1 MNENNFE
8 RPQIRILDEGT
19 ICRIAAGE
27 VVVSGAYAIK
37 EMIENSIDAGA
48 DEIIVDFSG
57 AGLSGITVS
66 DNGRGMTRDDIL
78 LALEHHATSKLK
90 TVSDLSEIKT
100 YGFRGEALPSIAA
113 VSRCEIISSTDS
125 SLPAVSVK
133 IEGGEIK
140 SIQNAAATRGTKIII
155 KNLFYNT
162 PVRKKFLKSENY
174 ENALIIEFVTRYA
187 LAHPEIKFSLY
198 SSGREVFTT
207 RRGAGVSEVIA
218 SIFPGA
224 ISESLIKIEK
234 NVELGEY
241 GPLKAEIY
249 MTPPHVSKPAAR
261 FQHYFVNG
269 RPFKNKS
276 VSHAVYEAYQRFMAP
291 KQYPVVFMFLT
302 FAQRHVDVNIHP
314 TKTEV
319 AFACEFK
326 IHDAIRQMVTDG
338 LATSGAVPDDIRTI
352 AKTDPYEN
360 RYAYPGQTG
369 GNEGR
374 QADKA
379 PDGGPEEKTENLF
392 SGAYDR
398 QGMGAGRSRDI
409 QNSNFHITS
418 FSKIRGLEC
427 ETGGGEDGTNNYPNA
442 APQENSGPASAPG
455 GGLNGPAS
463 AEGSGLNIR
472 KIIGQSF
479 DAFIIAEED
488 DGILIIDQHVA
499 AEKVFYEKILA
510 ALKQGSFHSQSL
522 LMPHIYDLSISE
534 FEMLKENFDLF
545 KKYGFEVEIFSNKSI
560 VVRAVPDFLEG
571 VEEKNMVFEI
581 ISAGIEAGKIDDD
594 AFCDKVA
601 ARMSC
606 KAAVKAGKILN
617 IETARL
623 MIADLMKCKNPYF
636 CPHGRPIIIK
646 LQLKDLLSKFKRSL

>member
-1 MNENNFE
+1 MTAEFNQE
-8 RPQIRILDEGT
+8 RSQIRILDEGT

-48 DEIIVDFSG
+48 DEIIVDSSG

-78 LALEHHATSKLK
+78 MALEHHATSKLK

-113 VSRCEIISSTDS
+113 VSRCEIISSIDS

-133 IEGGEIK
+133 IEGGEIR
-140 SIQNAAATRGTKIII
+140 SIQNAAATRGTKIVI

-198 SSGREVFTT
+198 SSGREIFTT

-234 NVELGEY
+234 TVELGEY

-276 VSHAVYEAYQRFMAP
+276 VSHAVYEAYQRYMAP

-302 FAQRHVDVNIHP
+302 LAQRHVDVNIHP

-326 IHDAIRQMVTDG
+326 IHDAIRQMVTEG
-338 LATSGAVPDDIRTI
+338 LATSGAVPDDIRTS

-360 RYAYPGQTG
+360 RYAYPGPQDAG
-369 GNEGR
+369 P
-374 QADKA
+374 ADKTA
-379 PDGGPEEKTENLF
+379 GGATEEKTESLF
-392 SGAYDR
+392 GGA
-398 QGMGAGRSRDI
+398 QGMEGTGAGRFRDI
-409 QNSNFHITS
+409 QNSNFQINS
-418 FSKIRGLEC
+418 FSKIRGIEC
-427 ETGGGEDGTNNYPNA
+427 ETGSGTDEANNYSNA
-442 APQENSGPASAPG
+442 APLQNSGPAIGSRGFA
-455 GGLNGPAS
+455 A

-581 ISAGIEAGKIDDD
+581 ISAGIEAGKIDED

-601 ARMSC
+601 ARMAC
-606 KAAVKAGKILN
+606 KAAVKAGKSLN

-623 MIADLMKCKNPYF
+623 MMADLMKCKNPYF

>member
-1 MNENNFE
+1 MTENNIE
-8 RPQIRILDEGT
+8 RSQIRILDEGT

-78 LALEHHATSKLK
+78 MALEHHATSKLK
-90 TVSDLSEIKT
+90 TVSDLSEINT

-113 VSRCEIISSTDS
+113 VSRCEIISSIDS
-125 SLPAVSVK
+125 SLPAISVK

-140 SIQNAAATRGTKIII
+140 SIQNAAATRGTKIVI

-234 NVELGEY
+234 TVELGEY

-276 VSHAVYEAYQRFMAP
+276 VSHAVYEAYQRYMAP
-291 KQYPVVFMFLT
+291 KQYPVVFMFLA

-338 LATSGAVPDDIRTI
+338 LATSGAVPGDIRTS

-360 RYAYPGQTG
+360 RYAYPGPADG
-369 GNEGR
+369 GFR
-374 QADKA
+374 QADITA
-379 PDGGPEEKTENLF
+379 GDAPEEKTDNLF
-392 SGAYDR
+392 GGAYDR
-398 QGMGAGRSRDI
+398 QGTGTDRSRDI
-409 QNSNFHITS
+409 QNSNFQITS
-418 FSKIRGLEC
+418 YSKIRGIEC
-427 ETGGGEDGTNNYPNA
+427 ETDDGAGGLNA
-442 APQENSGPASAPG
+442 ASQENSQQARGPVGGANDPLASE
-455 GGLNGPAS
+455 S
-463 AEGSGLNIR
+463 SGLNIR

-522 LMPHIYDLSISE
+522 LMPHIYDLS
-534 FEMLKENFDLF
+534 
-545 KKYGFEVEIFSNKSI
+545 
-560 VVRAVPDFLEG
+560 
-571 VEEKNMVFEI
+571 
-581 ISAGIEAGKIDDD
+581 
-594 AFCDKVA
+594 
-601 ARMSC
+601 
-606 KAAVKAGKILN
+606 
-617 IETARL
+617 
-623 MIADLMKCKNPYF
+623 
-636 CPHGRPIIIK
+636 
-646 LQLKDLLSKFKRSL
+646 